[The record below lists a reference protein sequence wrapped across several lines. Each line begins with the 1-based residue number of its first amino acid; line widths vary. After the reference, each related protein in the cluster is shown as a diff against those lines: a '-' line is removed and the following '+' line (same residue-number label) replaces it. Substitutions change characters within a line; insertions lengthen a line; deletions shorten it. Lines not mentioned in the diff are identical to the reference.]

1 MINHLLLAST
11 RIFLVLFKT
20 LAVFETLFS
29 AADGFLAKL
38 SKKYGVAI
46 KSTGG
51 VIFGD
56 ILEIEYSNDET
67 SGDLY
72 LEILHLDE

>member
-1 MINHLLLAST
+1 MMT
-11 RIFLVLFKT
+11 EEERFQKFT
-20 LAVFETLFS
+20 QE
-29 AADGFLAKL
+29 LAKL

-56 ILEIEYSNDET
+56 ILEIEYSSDET

-72 LEILHLDE
+72 PEILHWDEE